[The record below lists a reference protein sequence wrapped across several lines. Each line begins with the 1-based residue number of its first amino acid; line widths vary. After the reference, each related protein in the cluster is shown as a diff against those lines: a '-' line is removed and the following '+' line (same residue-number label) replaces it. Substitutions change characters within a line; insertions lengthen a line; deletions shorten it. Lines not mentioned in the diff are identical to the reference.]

1 MFFTVANLLTLGIV
15 VVVLVVFRQFDKN
28 NRSLEKVKK
37 LGDRLQ
43 GDLDS
48 YVTRRAEE
56 LKQYGIEL
64 DVQQKA
70 AKEVLRR
77 IQSVEE
83 GLNERAESMIEVE
96 KRLSEYDSVL
106 ARLIDMTARAEGN
119 LGRIRDEGAFTETVA
134 KRIEGASKAMV
145 AIERELPALREDFAR
160 DSLAALETI
169 RDGLAADTM
178 TKVAAIR
185 ENLDRARAEA
195 ELALSNA
202 VAARRDADKEYSK
215 AFERA
220 RDEAEKLED
229 MAFDKLRTASEA
241 KAARLRET
249 VEEKFTQIGQFAKDR
264 VAETQVMAKA
274 FKNEWQAEADALLAA
289 TRTAI
294 GDGSTALDAR
304 LAESEQ
310 RLADSVKLIDGKL
323 VLVEGRASE
332 AEGRVA
338 ALAEHAEARF
348 AELAA
353 SLQADLEAAS
363 RSAGERVGR
372 IEEGLVEIESSV
384 VTSRQEFARRLAQA
398 EAETSGMIS
407 EKTRQA
413 EDSLHAAIAALQQK
427 LEDADQGS
435 LASLA
440 ATEARQAETIA
451 GFETRWDSAGARIA
465 AVEKDI
471 ETRMAD
477 LAGKAES
484 SAQDFGGRLLE
495 MLGAQRA
502 DFKRQSA
509 DLAGMQSTALAEL
522 RSTLEAALAAK
533 EGGILELRAALEL
546 AKADMAE
553 ADHGFSALIAASKA
567 EAAALL
573 EKLSHQGQT
582 STLEVLAAVEKRL
595 DEYGAEVESKFQRL
609 EAVNADIGF
618 LEGALRQTMSDMSAR
633 VEGEFAAWGR
643 NFEEKREMVALGF
656 ERDST
661 RAATAIQNLES
672 ELASLKERSSEN
684 VSANLKI
691 FEDEFLADLRARK
704 DRTEESLSAWKADRD
719 RAIMELAARVEGDLG
734 KSAKDLSETI
744 RAATEDT
751 RGKVFERLEAV
762 RTRVESIGT
771 DIATEA
777 GAARARIEDLGQT
790 ATAALAEARQ
800 GLEGKV
806 SEEIAS
812 LDEGLQARLAGLAA
826 DTEGKLEDAA
836 GKVARIASEQEAR
849 ALAAAEETRIRLA
862 AVEAAIEAFDRD
874 IEARLSSSDTSNRQ
888 KLSEIDAVSK
898 EAGEA
903 VQKLRSE
910 LDSTLDEAKTGF
922 GTRLESEVG
931 RLAQEASDRIAAA
944 AEESG
949 RRVTEILAESRTT
962 TESLQELR
970 ASLAEELARAR
981 IDFSTRVQ
989 AELAQ
994 LAAETDTHLAAVGD
1008 ETGKRLSA
1016 LDAGG
1021 EAARQGLQALR
1032 DALSGELEEARQAFD
1047 ARLDGDLARLGTEAS
1062 GRIAAA
1068 SEETGKRLS
1077 VLEAEALASTEG
1089 IASLREGFVR
1099 DLAETRQ
1106 VFDARLG
1113 TEIARMSED
1122 ASARVAVASE
1132 DAQRRLSSMT
1142 AALAGEE
1149 ANLRSM
1155 KEEIARTLEAFK
1167 GGFQKDIGETG
1178 ERLRSD
1184 FEAWRGDLEGLIVT
1198 LRTDY
1203 EGQRDQWISRSEE
1216 ERDRIGRE
1224 LTSLSERGAG
1234 LRENLETR
1242 VREALT
1248 GFSNNYDELVSDQS
1262 KRSRELLS
1270 GIDERSAAFR
1280 EAAQNLGLGLDAARA
1295 AALGRI
1301 DAEAQRLTQVLSG
1314 IDREQKAFVAQTRV
1328 FERSDELAA
1337 RLAESIAAMKGELAG
1352 LETRRQALGDFENQ
1366 LKAVKKQEE
1375 ETNQRIAKFLSEKK
1389 RVDALEDGFARIE
1402 TVAGAVDRRMT
1413 ELTSQ
1418 GDALTEAQSRIRK
1431 LLELSTEAESKYER
1445 LEKKGEVIDATVEA
1459 VEKNFRTVGEIERTV
1474 ATLAA
1479 DLKRLP
1485 ERVAEV
1491 DRSVQTL
1498 SAGKDRLDAAA
1509 KKLAELDT
1517 ILAET
1522 DRRLEEAR
1530 KVREWL
1536 ARAETRLE
1544 EINRQAEEQ
1553 LKLLSTLLKEEG
1565 SDKRGKGA
1573 PPGTVQET
1581 VRKLARQGWATEE
1594 IARAVKI
1601 SRGEV
1606 ELILELGGKN

>member
-119 LGRIRDEGAFTETVA
+119 LGRIRDENAFTETVA
-134 KRIEGASKAMV
+134 KRIEGASRAMV
-145 AIERELPALREDFAR
+145 AIEKELPALREDFAR

-169 RDGLAADTM
+169 RDGLAADTL
-178 TKVAAIR
+178 TKVIAIR

-195 ELALSNA
+195 ELAVSNA
-202 VAARRDADKEYSK
+202 VAARRDADKEFTK

-249 VEEKFTQIGQFAKDR
+249 VEEKFTQVGQFAKDR

-304 LAESEQ
+304 LSESEKRQ
-310 RLADSVKLIDGKL
+310 ADSVKSIDGKL
-323 VLVEGRASE
+323 ALVEGRASE
-332 AEGRVA
+332 AEGRVT
-338 ALAEHAEARF
+338 ALATLAEARF

-372 IEEGLVEIESSV
+372 MEEGLIEIESSV
-384 VTSRQEFARRLAQA
+384 VTSRQEFARRLAAA
-398 EAETSGMIS
+398 EAETSSMIS
-407 EKTRQA
+407 EKARQA
-413 EDSLHAAIAALQQK
+413 EDSLHAAIAALQEK
-427 LEDADQGS
+427 LAVADQGS

-440 ATEARQAETIA
+440 ATEARQAEAIA

-471 ETRMAD
+471 ETRMAE

-495 MLGAQRA
+495 MLAAQRA
-502 DFKRQSA
+502 EFDRQSA
-509 DLAGMQSTALAEL
+509 ALAETQSTALAEL
-522 RSTLEAALAAK
+522 RSTLDAALAAK
-533 EGGILELRAALEL
+533 EGGILELRAALDL

-553 ADHGFSALIAASKA
+553 ADHGFATLIAASKA

-573 EKLSHQGQT
+573 DRLSHQGQT
-582 STLEVLAAVEKRL
+582 NTLEVLAAIEKRL
-595 DEYGAEVESKFQRL
+595 DEYGSEVESKFGRL
-609 EAVNADIGF
+609 EAVNVDISL
-618 LEGALRQTMSDMSAR
+618 LEGALRLAMSDMSSR
-633 VEGEFAAWGR
+633 VEGEFATWGR
-643 NFEEKREMVALGF
+643 SFEEKRELVSLGF
-656 ERDST
+656 ERDSA

-672 ELASLKERSSEN
+672 ELASLKERSGEN

-691 FEDEFLADLRARK
+691 FEDGFFADLQARK
-704 DRTEESLSAWKADRD
+704 DRAEESLAAWKADRD

-734 KSAKDLSETI
+734 KSGKELSETI
-744 RAATEDT
+744 RLATEDT

-762 RTRVESIGT
+762 RTRVETIGT

-777 GAARARIEDLGQT
+777 GAARARIDDLGQT
-790 ATAALAEARQ
+790 AVAALAEARQ
-800 GLEGKV
+800 GLEGRI
-806 SEEIAS
+806 SEGIAG
-812 LDEGLQARLAGLAA
+812 LDAALQARLGELAA
-826 DTEGKLEDAA
+826 ATEGRLSLASAEL
-836 GKVARIASEQEAR
+836 ARLSADNEAR
-849 ALAAAEETRIRLA
+849 SAAIALAAKESLAASSDLLSRLSSENEAQALATAEETRRRLA
-862 AVEAAIEAFDRD
+862 AIESAVEAFDSG
-874 IEARLSSSDTSNRQ
+874 IETRLATTDATTRQ
-888 KLSEIDAVSK
+888 RLSEI
-898 EAGEA
+898 EALSRESGEA
-903 VQKLRSE
+903 AQKLRPE
-910 LDSTLDEAKTGF
+910 LDSAFGEARSLF
-922 GTRLESEVG
+922 ATRLESELG
-931 RLAQEASDRIAAA
+931 RLAQEASARIEAA
-944 AEESG
+944 AEESSH
-949 RRVTEILAESRTT
+949 RVAEIYAESRATAS
-962 TESLQELR
+962 SLLELR
-970 ASLAEELARAR
+970 TSLSEDLADTRLA
-981 IDFSTRVQ
+981 FSTRLQ
-989 AELAQ
+989 AEVAQ
-994 LAAETDTHLAAVGD
+994 LSTETVGHV
-1008 ETGKRLSA
+1008 
-1016 LDAGG
+1016 
-1021 EAARQGLQALR
+1021 
-1032 DALSGELEEARQAFD
+1032 
-1047 ARLDGDLARLGTEAS
+1047 
-1062 GRIAAA
+1062 AAA
-1068 SEETGKRLS
+1068 SEEVRQRL
-1077 VLEAEALASTEG
+1077 
-1089 IASLREGFVR
+1089 F
-1099 DLAETRQ
+1099 
-1106 VFDARLG
+1106 
-1113 TEIARMSED
+1113 
-1122 ASARVAVASE
+1122 
-1132 DAQRRLSSMT
+1132 SMT

-1149 ANLRSM
+1149 ETLCGM
-1155 KEEIARTLEAFK
+1155 KEEIATTLDAFR
-1167 GGFQKDIGETG
+1167 GGFRKDIGEAG
-1178 ERLRSD
+1178 ELLRSD
-1184 FEAWRGDLEGLIVT
+1184 FEAWKKDLEGLVVSF
-1198 LRTDY
+1198 RNDY
-1203 EGQRDQWISRSEE
+1203 EGQRDQWIAKSEE

-1224 LTSLSERGAG
+1224 LASLSERGAG

-1242 VREALT
+1242 VREALS
-1248 GFSNNYDELVSDQS
+1248 GFSNNYDELVEDQS

-1280 EAAQNLGLGLDAARA
+1280 ESAQNLGLGIDSARA

-1301 DAEAQRLTQVLSG
+1301 DAEAQRLTQVLADV
-1314 IDREQKAFVAQTRV
+1314 DREQKAFVAQTRV

-1337 RLAESIAAMKGELAG
+1337 KLAESIALMRGELAG
-1352 LETRRQALGDFENQ
+1352 LENKRQALGEFENQ
-1366 LKAVKKQEE
+1366 LKIVKRQEE
-1375 ETNQRIAKFLSEKK
+1375 ETNQRIGRFLTEKK

-1402 TVAGAVDRRMT
+1402 TVAAAVDRRMT

-1431 LLELSTEAESKYER
+1431 LLELSSEAESKYER

-1474 ATLAA
+1474 ASLAA

-1509 KKLAELDT
+1509 KKLTELDT

-1581 VRKLARQGWATEE
+1581 VRKLARQGWATDE